1 MKPVTIT
8 DLAKIMTKAKGQL
21 EDFSMVEKPAYEE
34 LEKRVRELEK
44 ESGTRRRTEE
54 ALLKEKLL
62 SDSISNNIPAGVAF
76 LDNHFVLRKYN
87 RAYAQLLR
95 IYTPYTPEQA
105 LGMSYFDYVPGSR
118 DQVEEWF
125 LEVRD
130 SGKVQTRYDFK
141 LIIKK
146 GDREQVTFWDTSIA
160 PMLDPSG
167 AVEGI
172 LILTRDVTD
181 RKQAEE
187 ALRESQQQLYQAQ
200 KMDALGTLVA
210 GVAHEINNPLS
221 QVMFNM
227 PLLQKLWLD
236 LLPVLKEHSER
247 NPDRK
252 YGGLTYDFLAE
263 NLGQLL
269 TDMEMAAKRVATIG
283 SGLKSF
289 ARQSS
294 VVDKRPIQINTAV
307 TNAVRLA
314 GTTIKKSGVHLE
326 LDLADDLPLMEGNL
340 HCIEQIILNMTINGV
355 EAVDHDR
362 GELKI
367 VSRFQEKDNRIRL
380 LITDNGRGI
389 SPSISDKIFDPFVTD
404 KQAEGGTGLGLSV
417 SYSLVKAH
425 DGKITFQSRKG
436 EGTTFTL
443 LFPAIVEPKAAK
455 ILLVDDDKSL
465 CHVLRKAFVRERPY
479 LVEETA
485 NGKEAIIK
493 IATYHPDLLILD
505 ILMPEM
511 DGLEVCRTIKN
522 EPVLADMKVIII
534 TGFPDHPKL
543 KEVAELGFT
552 DIFCKPFD
560 MEDIMKA
567 VDDMLS

>member
-1 MKPVTIT
+1 MAKKPT
-8 DLAKIMTKAKGQL
+8 
-21 EDFSMVEKPAYEE
+21 YEE
-34 LEKRVRELEK
+34 LEQRVKELEK
-44 ESGTRRRTEE
+44 GLDMQARFGDRLQILSLGIEQSSEGIAMSDLDGNLEYLNDAFAQMHGYSAEELMGKNLSTFHALHQMPSVEEANRAVKETGEFKGEIWHTRRDGTVFPTMMHNSIIRDNAGKPIGMMG
-54 ALLKEKLL
+54 ALRDI
-62 SDSISNNIPAGVAF
+62 SD
-76 LDNHFVLRKYN
+76 
-87 RAYAQLLR
+87 
-95 IYTPYTPEQA
+95 
-105 LGMSYFDYVPGSR
+105 
-118 DQVEEWF
+118 
-125 LEVRD
+125 
-130 SGKVQTRYDFK
+130 
-141 LIIKK
+141 IKK
-146 GDREQVTFWDTSIA
+146 
-160 PMLDPSG
+160 
-167 AVEGI
+167 
-172 LILTRDVTD
+172 
-181 RKQAEE
+181 AEE
-187 ALRESQQQLYQAQ
+187 ALHESQQQLYQAQ
-200 KMDALGTLVA
+200 KMDALGMLVA

-247 NPDRK
+247 NPDLK
-252 YGGLTYDFLAE
+252 YGGLSYDFLAE

-294 VVDKRPIQINTAV
+294 VVDKRPMQINTAV

-355 EAVDHDR
+355 EAVDHDL

-367 VSRFQEKDNRIRL
+367 GTRFQEKDGRIML
-380 LITDNGRGI
+380 LISDNGRGI
-389 SPSISDKIFDPFVTD
+389 SPSISNKIFDPFVTD

-425 DGKITFQSRKG
+425 DGEITFESRKG

-443 LFPAIVEPKAAK
+443 LFPAMVEPKAAK

-465 CHVLRKAFVRERPY
+465 CNVLRKAFVRERPY

-485 NGKEAIIK
+485 NGKEAFIK
-493 IATYHPDLLILD
+493 IATYRPDLLILD
-505 ILMPEM
+505 IFMPEM
-511 DGLEVCRTIKN
+511 DGLEVCRTIKA

-534 TGFPDHPKL
+534 TGFPEHPKL

-552 DIFCKPFD
+552 DVYYKPFD
-560 MEDIMKA
+560 LGDIIKA
-567 VDDMLS
+567 VDDMLA

>member
-1 MKPVTIT
+1 
-8 DLAKIMTKAKGQL
+8 
-21 EDFSMVEKPAYEE
+21 MVEKPGYEE
-34 LEKRVRELEK
+34 LAERVRELEK
-44 ESGTRRRTEE
+44 ESGARKRAEE
-54 ALLKEKLL
+54 ALSKEKLL

-76 LDNHFVLRKYN
+76 LNNNFVLRKYN
-87 RAYAQLLR
+87 RAYAELIR

-118 DQVEEWF
+118 DQTEEWF

-130 SGKVQTRYDFK
+130 SGKAQSRYGFK
-141 LIIKK
+141 LIIKE
-146 GDREQVTFWDTSIA
+146 GSQERTTFWDTSIA
-160 PMLDPSG
+160 PMLDFSG

-172 LILTRDVTD
+172 LILTQDVTN
-181 RKQAEE
+181 RREAEV
-187 ALRESQQQLYQAQ
+187 ALQESRQQLYQAQ

-227 PLLQKLWLD
+227 PLLQKLWRD
-236 LLPVLKEHSER
+236 LLPVLKEYSER
-247 NPDRK
+247 NPDLK
-252 YGGLTYDFLAE
+252 YGGLTYEFLAE

-269 TDMEMAAKRVATIG
+269 TDMEMAANRVATIG
-283 SGLKSF
+283 SSLKSF
-289 ARQSS
+289 SRQSS

-307 TNAVRLA
+307 TNAVKLA

-340 HCIEQIILNMTINGV
+340 HCIEQIILNMTINSV
-355 EAVDHDR
+355 EAVGHNR
-362 GELKI
+362 GEIRIATL
-367 VSRFQEKDNRIRL
+367 FQEEEGRIRL
-380 LITDNGRGI
+380 SIADDGRGV

-425 DGKITFQSRKG
+425 DGEITFESREG

-455 ILLVDDDKSL
+455 ILLVDDVKS
-465 CHVLRKAFVRERPY
+465 VRDMLIRALTRDRTY
-479 LVEETA
+479 LVEETS
-485 NGKEAIIK
+485 NGKEAFIK
-493 IATYHPDLLILD
+493 IATFRPDLLILD
-505 ILMPEM
+505 IFMPEM
-511 DGLEVCRTIKN
+511 DGLEVCRAIKA
-522 EPVLADMKVIII
+522 EPVLTDMKVIII
-534 TGFPDHPKL
+534 TGFPKHPKL

-552 DIFCKPFD
+552 DVFCKPFD
-560 MEDIMKA
+560 MRDFIKA
-567 VDDMLS
+567 VDDILA